1 MKFTNQGATLFISDG
16 AAEREALSR
25 TTHLC
30 VCAHQDDIEFMA
42 YNGIADCYLKQD
54 KWFSGVVLTD
64 GAGSP
69 RSGMYASYSGE
80 EMMGVRVNEQNAA
93 AMVGGYSLVAQLHY
107 SSAAV
112 KDADNSAP
120 VEELKN
126 LLLAMRPQ
134 VIFTHNLADS
144 HGTHLAVCLRVIA
157 ALRAV
162 REEYKPEA
170 LYGMEVWRSL
180 DWLSK
185 EDKLTFDASAH
196 PNIAAS
202 ISALFD
208 SQIAGG
214 KRYDAAILGRRAA
227 NATFGASHS
236 VDTVNAVAFGMDM
249 TELILSTMSPS
260 EFLRLRLERFEKD
273 AFSLL
278 KEVGGADA

>member
-1 MKFTNQGATLFISDG
+1 MQFTNQGATLFIPDC
-16 AAEREALSR
+16 AAEEEALKR

-42 YNGIADCYLKQD
+42 YNGVADCFSKPD

-69 RSGMYASYSGE
+69 RSGVYADYSGDD
-80 EMMGVRVNEQNAA
+80 MISVRIKEQNAA
-93 AMVGGYSLVAQLHY
+93 AMVGEYSLVAQLSY

-112 KDADNSAP
+112 KDPGNAAT
-120 VEELKN
+120 VEELAR
-126 LLLAMRPQ
+126 LFLAMRPQ
-134 VIFTHNLADS
+134 TIYTHNLADS

-157 ALRAV
+157 ALRTV
-162 REEYKPEA
+162 KEQYQPEA

-202 ISALFD
+202 ISACFD

-227 NATFGASHS
+227 NATFAASHS
-236 VDTVNAVAFGMDM
+236 VDTINAVAFGMDM
-249 TELILSTMSPS
+249 TELIYSDMSPA
-260 EFLRLRLERFEKD
+260 ELLKQQLERFEKE

-278 KEVGGADA
+278 SEVGGMI